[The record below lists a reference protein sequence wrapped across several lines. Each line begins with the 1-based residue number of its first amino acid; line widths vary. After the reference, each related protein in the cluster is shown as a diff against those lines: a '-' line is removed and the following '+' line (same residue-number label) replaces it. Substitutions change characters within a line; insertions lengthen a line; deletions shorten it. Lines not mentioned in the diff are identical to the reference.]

1 MRQKIELVSQFVGEI
16 TEGLQ
21 TQLTKIANEHI
32 EKFSDSY
39 LKKIV
44 EKDGAKGRVSM
55 HILKN
60 KQERY
65 EGKFQFL
72 LDDHDFYW
80 DNDVPFK
87 EPLDLV
93 NHAFKHLKEHLA
105 SK

>member
-1 MRQKIELVSQFVGEI
+1 MSQKIELVSQFVGEI

-21 TQLTKIANEHI
+21 TKLTKIAHDHI
-32 EKFSDSY
+32 DKFSDSY

-60 KQERY
+60 KQDRY

-72 LDDHDFYW
+72 LDDKDFYW